1 MNIINYTIEDIRK
14 RYSQGKYTCDIKVP
28 AKVASNHVFDEN
40 LSVKKNREMAA
51 EHNENVQRLQKEKML
66 KNNELNLQMRKD
78 VVDYIVNSYLL
89 NQKQAEI
96 VESYVYTEKH
106 AFMCDYFSAIDDFAE
121 MVERVSEARD

>member
-1 MNIINYTIEDIRK
+1 
-14 RYSQGKYTCDIKVP
+14 
-28 AKVASNHVFDEN
+28 
-40 LSVKKNREMAA
+40 MAA